1 MGLPVLSIKS
11 RNDRRLRAGHL
22 WIFSNEVSTQKTP
35 LNGFRP
41 GDEVTVL
48 DNRDKPLGSACINPA
63 TLICGRLHSFG
74 PDVPLDRNLIGS
86 RLASALALREKCFS
100 EPYYRL
106 CFSEGDFLPGLTID
120 RFGSHLTIQVTT
132 AGMEARKPLIR
143 DALTELVHPSS
154 LLWDNNLPSRVLE
167 GLPTENETEGSVPE
181 ELEVPENGC
190 VYLVPALTGQK
201 TGWYYDQ
208 RLNRAAAAKCCPGA
222 DVLDCFSYVGGF
234 GVAAARAGAKSVT
247 FVDASEQALSYC
259 RRNMERN
266 APASGCETIQG
277 DAFDLLNSLYDKG
290 RRFDVVSIDPPA
302 LIRREKDRK
311 QGLMAYTR
319 LNILASHLVREG
331 GVLVSSSCA
340 APFPGPRPEHSAW
353 HAFFIREARGL
364 IIRPT
369 APCWRPPISNAS
381 WPASRNNEKFRLS
394 PANSGVSHV

>member
-35 LNGFRP
+35 LKGFRP

-167 GLPTENETEGSVPE
+167 RLPTENETEGSVPE

-222 DVLDCFSYVGGF
+222 DVLDSFKEDVETGKNHGVFQMDEQGNVGEF
-234 GVAAARAGAKSVT
+234 LHKQTVETLTRRGAVNAQGKVDIDTGAVMMSV
-247 FVDASEQALSYC
+247 
-259 RRNMERN
+259 
-266 APASGCETIQG
+266 
-277 DAFDLLNSLYDKG
+277 DLLNSLYDKG

-331 GVLVSSSCA
+331 GVLVSSSCSQHLDALELRSAISRA
-340 APFPGPRPEHSAW
+340 AARTQRVARIFYQGGQGPDH
-353 HAFFIREARGL
+353 
-364 IIRPT
+364 
-369 APCWRPPISNAS
+369 
-381 WPASRNNEKFRLS
+381 
-394 PANSGVSHV
+394 PANSAMLETSYLKCFMASFTK

>member
-35 LNGFRP
+35 LKGFRP

-143 DALTELVHPSS
+143 DALTELVQPSS

-167 GLPTENETEGSVPE
+167 GLPTENQTEGSVPE

-266 APASGCETIQG
+266 APACGCETIQG

-331 GVLVSSSCA
+331 GVLVSSSCSQHLDALELRSAISRA
-340 APFPGPRPEHSAW
+340 AARTQRVARIFYQGGQGPDH
-353 HAFFIREARGL
+353 
-364 IIRPT
+364 
-369 APCWRPPISNAS
+369 
-381 WPASRNNEKFRLS
+381 
-394 PANSGVSHV
+394 PANSAMLETSYLKCFMASFTK